1 MKRNLLIL
9 SALMVTAFFAT
20 TEIAKAAD
28 ISFSGQILT
37 RYESNEHGLNGNSTF
52 NDSSDAGDFIV
63 SRVRLNADVAV
74 NDTTS
79 AFIQMSRNATWG
91 SNAATNNNTGGAVG
105 GANGSFNVSD
115 EDNNLG
121 LHQAFFTL
129 KNFASLP
136 VDLKVGRQQ
145 IVLDGHRIF
154 GNTIW
159 TVGQQ
164 THDAVRLDHKHD
176 NMSMSYAWIM
186 AAEGGVPTNG
196 AATVNTDKEIEAHM
210 VYFKYAGI
218 LGGNLSVTYA
228 GIIDPC
234 GAVAAKAA
242 DAAQAVACATE
253 TTDNDMHT
261 IGFRQAGQLFGID
274 YRGEYYYQF
283 GDADQDAATLNGSV
297 GNTAVGSGTERD
309 AYMFGV
315 RLGKTFKNVNMKP
328 SLTIWYDY
336 LSGTTDADLDNS
348 DQKYKSFNPVFDTGH
363 KFYGLQ
369 DIFLGI
375 GGGSATSGTG
385 GLGLQDLAVKT
396 KLSPAPGW
404 TFKADYHWFYTAEGT
419 AANSQRGFSGNS
431 DVAVQPN
438 RNGGSDLGTEVDLS
452 LANKYNA
459 NTTITAGFSNYSNT
473 QIFRDIR
480 NVDGGGANWAYL
492 MFDVKF

>member
-1 MKRNLLIL
+1 
-9 SALMVTAFFAT
+9 MVTAFFAT

-37 RYESNEHGLNGNSTF
+37 RYESNEHGLNSANTF
-52 NDSSDAGDFIV
+52 NDDSDAGDFVV

-91 SNAATNNNTGGAVG
+91 SNEATDNNTGGGVG
-105 GANGSFNVSD
+105 GANGSFQVSD

-121 LHQAFFTL
+121 LHQAYFTL

-145 IVLDGHRIF
+145 IVLDGHRLF

-164 THDAVRLDHKHD
+164 THDAVRIDHKHD
-176 NMSMSYAWIM
+176 NMSMSYAYII
-186 AAEGGVPTNG
+186 AAEGGVPAANSTTN
-196 AATVNTDKEIEAHM
+196 ADKDIHAHM

-218 LGGNLSVTYA
+218 LGGNFSATYA

-242 DAAQAVACATE
+242 NAAQAVACATE

-261 IGFRQAGQLFGID
+261 IGFRQAGQLYGID

-283 GDADQDAATLNGSV
+283 GDADEDASTINGSV

-315 RLGKTFKNVNMKP
+315 RIGKTFKNVTMKP
-328 SLTIWYDY
+328 GLTIWYDY
-336 LSGTTDADLDNS
+336 LSGTTDADLDAS
-348 DQKYKSFNPVFDTGH
+348 DQKFKSFNPVFDTGH

-369 DIFLGI
+369 DLFLGI
-375 GGGSATSGTG
+375 GTGNATNGTG
-385 GLGLQDLAVKT
+385 GLGLQDLAIKT

-404 TFKADYHWFYTAEGT
+404 TFKMDYHWFYTAEGT

-431 DVAVQPN
+431 DVATQPN
-438 RNGGSDLGTEVDLS
+438 RNGGNDLGTEIDLS

-480 NVDGGGANWAYL
+480 NVDSGGANWAYL
-492 MFDVKF
+492 MFDVRF